1 MYFCNNWHL
10 LDMQGPVKYLLS
22 SLLLLVL
29 AWPAAAQD
37 GDNRNGKRSK
47 KLQAML
53 EWQAEQEK
61 QEAYKKVVEDAHRLF
76 QKDQYQAAQNRYR
89 EALEIVPDDQ
99 VAIAKITD
107 IQLVMDSIA
116 ALTNQP
122 ITASSSNS
130 VESSVAATPATPT
143 PPPTPE
149 PVELVASISVPD
161 RAVQAKE
168 AMEDAEPA
176 PPRPPKSLEELL
188 KNLPIRRPDITG
200 MATSTP
206 PEPKAVAKAEVEVE
220 PTPAPKPKPKPVT
233 RKPKATKP
241 AAPTLETMDK
251 SSPEFQS
258 ALAAKYAGGWTVEEV
273 NENGKRIVRKVY
285 VADNKGTE
293 YLQVRHQWGGL
304 YHFRNGTP
312 ITEDLWQTET
322 AGANK

>member
-76 QKDQYQAAQNRYR
+76 QQDQYQAAQNRYR

-130 VESSVAATPATPT
+130 
-143 PPPTPE
+143 
-149 PVELVASISVPD
+149 
-161 RAVQAKE
+161 
-168 AMEDAEPA
+168 
-176 PPRPPKSLEELL
+176 
-188 KNLPIRRPDITG
+188 
-200 MATSTP
+200 
-206 PEPKAVAKAEVEVE
+206 VAKAEVEVE